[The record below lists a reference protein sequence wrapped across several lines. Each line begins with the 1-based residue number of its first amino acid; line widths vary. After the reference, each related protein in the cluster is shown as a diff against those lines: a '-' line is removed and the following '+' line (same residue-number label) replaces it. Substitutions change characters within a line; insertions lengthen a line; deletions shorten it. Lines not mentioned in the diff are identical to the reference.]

1 MKLGEEKKRR
11 RERETHQLLLFQAYV
26 QYSDKPRLL
35 PQFGDFIPRVMP
47 VNLSTLTVCLLGTAI
62 LCADISPAS
71 SNNTSTPTA
80 PSVSPEDTPTNAST
94 LAPSTTGTNTSAPGT
109 RPTSNPTEANSTMA
123 STSDQ
128 ANEEA
133 TETILSTG
141 EIAGIAVGSIA
152 GVAAIGGGIFAG
164 LKFSGKLAG

>member
-1 MKLGEEKKRR
+1 
-11 RERETHQLLLFQAYV
+11 
-26 QYSDKPRLL
+26 
-35 PQFGDFIPRVMP
+35 MP

-62 LCADISPAS
+62 LCAEIYPAS

-80 PSVSPEDTPTNAST
+80 PSVSPEDTPANVST
-94 LAPSTTGTNTSAPGT
+94 LAPSTTGTITSAPGT
-109 RPTSNPTEANSTMA
+109 DLTSNPTEAKSTMV